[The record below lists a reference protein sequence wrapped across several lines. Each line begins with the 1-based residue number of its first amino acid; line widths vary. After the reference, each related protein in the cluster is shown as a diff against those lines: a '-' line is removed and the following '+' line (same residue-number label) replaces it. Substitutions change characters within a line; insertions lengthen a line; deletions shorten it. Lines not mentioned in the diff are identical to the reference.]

1 MTVPP
6 HPPHPHRPSSRPPP
20 TPEAQR
26 VRVRLTRPEDIPGII
41 GLSRRIY
48 GPEGAWLTR
57 ELVDHQRVFPEG
69 QLVVVHRTRS
79 EIMGFAVSL
88 LIDSGKVGIQA
99 TWDEITARG
108 HLTTHDARSGDVLYG
123 AGIAVHPRARG
134 MGVGRRL
141 YLAREAMAER
151 LGVDR
156 IRAGARIPGYHTV
169 SQELDPFSY
178 VDEVCR
184 GVRRDPTLSF
194 QLHMG
199 FRVLGVALNYLPPD
213 EESRGHA
220 AVVEW
225 RGRRVL
231 PTRPSAEDSGTFPVP
246 GEPDHDHEGHE
257 KSGP

>member
-1 MTVPP
+1 MPEPVTEPP
-6 HPPHPHRPSSRPPP
+6 YPHRPSSGPQPRP
-20 TPEAQR
+20 ESER

-69 QLVVVHRTRS
+69 QLVVVHRSRR
-79 EIMGFAVSL
+79 EIVGFAVSL
-88 LIDSGKVGIQA
+88 LIDSRKVGIQA
-99 TWDEITARG
+99 SWDEITARG
-108 HLTTHDARSGDVLYG
+108 HLTTHDPQEGNVLYG

-141 YLAREAMAER
+141 YLAREAMTER

-156 IRAGARIPGYHTV
+156 IRAGARIPGYQRV
-169 SQELDPFSY
+169 ADELDPFTY

-184 GVRRDPTLSF
+184 GIRRDPTLSF

-199 FRVLGVALNYLPPD
+199 FRVVGVALNYLPLD
-213 EESRGHA
+213 RDSLGHA

-225 RGRRVL
+225 RRRWN
-231 PTRPSAEDSGTFPVP
+231 PAAAPVSERSRGKP
-246 GEPDHDHEGHE
+246 PH
-257 KSGP
+257 PR